1 MSSKLANQ
9 IRTRLLTFVHNE
21 SLFQIKQCPNTK
33 INGQSP
39 IEMINSFD
47 SIEITIN
54 NPIETGSASRS
65 GRMKS
70 SYRNLNN
77 IIIHDEEE
85 EIDNSFINDSLYIMK
100 HKTVISD
107 KKMHNSNDISQ
118 RFKQCYKKHKE
129 SSDSVELISK
139 KNTIKKSYA
148 ILRHLSNMLKR
159 SKTTII
165 KTSHRLKSYSKTKYH
180 ECLTQRNQTKSKFK
194 DTMYTQRHSL
204 NSVRQDNNNNNVV
217 MNLQKL
223 PTKYINNNNNKAKP
237 SFMYSSIRSIS
248 FNETCETST
257 MLFDRTTTSKRKSLY
272 KNTNTY
278 STTNSST
285 KSKQETF
292 TNKSTFTD
300 YSSVFHSKLFAG

>member
-1 MSSKLANQ
+1 MSSNLPNQ
-9 IRTRLLTFVHNE
+9 IRTKLLTFVHNE

-65 GRMKS
+65 GRIKS

-85 EIDNSFINDSLYIMK
+85 EIDKLFINDSLYIMK
-100 HKTVISD
+100 HKTIISD
-107 KKMHNSNDISQ
+107 KKMHNSNNISQ

-159 SKTTII
+159 SKTQII

-180 ECLTQRNQTKSKFK
+180 ECLTQRDHPKSKFK
-194 DTMYTQRHSL
+194 NTMYTQRHSL
-204 NSVRQDNNNNNVV
+204 NCVRQYNNNNVI

-223 PTKYINNNNNKAKP
+223 PIKHNNNNNDNKAKP
-237 SFMYSSIRSIS
+237 SFMYSSIQFIS

-257 MLFDRTTTSKRKSLY
+257 MLFDRTATSKRKSLY

-285 KSKQETF
+285 KSKQETL
-292 TNKSTFTD
+292 TNKITFTD